1 MAKQGVHYCNY
12 DRCSCRKMGDYKLTA
27 SESVRFLQDLLYQ
40 WFEWVVVMMELW
52 ALVPRLTDFYDM
64 VI

>member
-1 MAKQGVHYCNY
+1 
-12 DRCSCRKMGDYKLTA
+12 MGDYKLTA